1 MSEKQKYSI
10 TALSRKLKLDRGT
23 IRERLAESGFEPVE
37 KQKGKETLYELT
49 SDEVRELGNDEYEV
63 ERVRKTKIEADL
75 KEIDLAVK
83 QGTYG
88 SVQEFTEIVQEIV
101 KQLRKNLLIDL
112 PKNTISR
119 IYNANSET
127 EATEILKNAVEKEFQ
142 NLRRDWE
149 KYLGR
154 A

>member
-1 MSEKQKYSI
+1 MSEKQLYSI
-10 TALSRKLKLDRGT
+10 TALTRKLKKDRGT
-23 IRERLAESGFEPVE
+23 IRERLADSGFEPV
-37 KQKGKETLYELT
+37 QQVKGKETLYELS
-49 SDEVRELGNDEYEV
+49 SDDLRGISDDEYDI

>member
-88 SVQEFTEIVQEIV
+88 SVQEFTEIVQEIF

-119 IYNANSET
+119 LYNANSET

-142 NLRRDWE
+142 ALRRDWE

>member
-1 MSEKQKYSI
+1 MSEPQRYSI

-49 SDEVRELGNDEYEV
+49 TDDIRSLGNDEYEI
-63 ERVRKTKIEADL
+63 ERIRKTKIEADL
-75 KEIDLAVK
+75 KQIDLAVK
-83 QGTYG
+83 QGEYG
-88 SVQEFTEIVQEIV
+88 SVGEFTEIVQDIF
-101 KQLRKNLLIDL
+101 KQMRKNLMTDL
-112 PKNTISR
+112 PKNSISK

-127 EATEILKNAVEKEFQ
+127 EAAEILKNAVEKEFQ
-142 NLRRDWE
+142 NIRRDWE

>member
-1 MSEKQKYSI
+1 MSEKQQFSI
-10 TALSRKLKLDRGT
+10 TALSRKLKKDRGT
-23 IRERLAESGFEPVE
+23 IRERLAESGFEPIE
-37 KQKGKETLYELT
+37 QKKGKETLYELSAEDIRSL
-49 SDEVRELGNDEYEV
+49 SDDEYEV
-63 ERVRKTKIEADL
+63 ERIRKTKIEADL
-75 KEIDLAVK
+75 KQIDLAVK
-83 QGTYG
+83 QGEYG

-112 PKNTISR
+112 SKNTISK

-127 EATEILKNAVEKEFQ
+127 EAEEILKNGVEKQFQ

>member
-119 IYNANSET
+119 LYNANSET

-142 NLRRDWE
+142 ALRRDWE